1 MNESRDEANEDSDQ
15 AFAMVQEADLGDLV
29 AVLKAREPGATRI
42 VVLSAVKG
50 HSACLVIDAETRR
63 NAFGGRVP
71 RGIPTDKARAAE
83 LIGAKLVGRGP
94 RHLSLVL
101 STGKNARLD
110 ARGGRVT
117 LMRDAEPLEGET
129 PLTSPDAVTLEAYA
143 AEARLH
149 LPALAELGLT
159 LRRDALIKAIARART
174 RLERRATAIEGDLE
188 RISATEALAA
198 KAAWLLPAA
207 KSAKRGQTSLEV
219 VDWSTGEPVPLI
231 VPLDPAKPA
240 SLQIE
245 AIFRKA
251 KRLKIGREV
260 AERRLS
266 DTYEAVFALTSAAE
280 AIRNADTAE
289 AVEALARD
297 AKKVA
302 PRDLVLPEAGT
313 LASTRHG
320 RRTSPEERK
329 PFRTFLS
336 TRGVPLLVGRGPEDN
351 DALTF
356 RVSSPH
362 DLWVHAKEK
371 RGAHVIVPLKKGKS
385 PPEGALVEA
394 AHLAAHF
401 SDARDEAVVDVQ
413 YTPRKYVKK
422 PRGAAKGFVV
432 VEREKVLVL
441 RLDRGLVTSLL
452 DREEL
457 G

>member
-1 MNESRDEANEDSDQ
+1 MNELDDAAHEGSDRT
-15 AFAMVQEADLGDLV
+15 FAMVQEADVGDLV

-42 VVLSAVKG
+42 VVLSAMKG
-50 HSACLVIDAETRR
+50 HAACLVIDAETRR
-63 NAFGGRVP
+63 SAFGGRVP
-71 RGIPTDKARAAE
+71 KGIPTDKARGAE
-83 LIGAKLVGRGP
+83 LVGAKLVGRGP

-101 STGKNARLD
+101 SSGQPARLD
-110 ARGGRVT
+110 ARSGRV
-117 LMRDAEPLEGET
+117 LLARDVAPLEGET
-129 PLTSPDAVTLEAYA
+129 PLTSLDGPTLEVYA
-143 AEARLH
+143 EEARAH

-159 LRRDALIKAIARART
+159 LRKEAWVKAIARART

-198 KAAWLLPAA
+198 KAAWLIPAA

-219 VDWSTGEPVPLI
+219 DDWSTGEAVRLV

-240 SLQIE
+240 SVQIE

-266 DTYEAVFALTSAAE
+266 DTYEAVFALTSASE
-280 AIRNADTAE
+280 AIRAAETAE
-289 AVEALARD
+289 SVETLGRD
-297 AKKVA
+297 AKKAA
-302 PRDLVLPEAGT
+302 PRDLVSPEAGT
-313 LASTRHG
+313 LASTRLG
-320 RRTSPEERK
+320 RRSGPEERK

-336 TRGVPLLVGRGPEDN
+336 TRGLPLLVGRGSEDN

-356 RVSSPH
+356 RVASPH
-362 DLWVHAKEK
+362 DLWVHAKDK

-413 YTPRKYVKK
+413 YTPRKYLKK
-422 PRGAAKGFVV
+422 PRGSAKGFVV

>member
-1 MNESRDEANEDSDQ
+1 MNDLEDTVDESSDQ

-42 VVLSAVKG
+42 VVLSAMKG
-50 HSACLVIDAETRR
+50 HTACLVIDAETRR
-63 NAFGGRVP
+63 SAFGGRVP
-71 RGIPTDKARAAE
+71 KGIPTDKARGAE
-83 LIGAKLVGRGP
+83 LVGAKLVGRGP

-101 STGKNARLD
+101 SSGQPARLD
-110 ARGGRVT
+110 ARSGRVT
-117 LMRDAEPLEGET
+117 LVRDVAPLDGET
-129 PLTSPDAVTLEAYA
+129 PLASPDSSTLETYA
-143 AEARLH
+143 EEARMH
-149 LPALAELGLT
+149 LPALAELGTT
-159 LRRDALIKAIARART
+159 LRKEELTKAIARART

-198 KAAWLLPAA
+198 KASWLIPAA
-207 KSAKRGQTSLEV
+207 KTAKRGQTSLEV
-219 VDWSTGEPVPLI
+219 EDWSTGEPVPLV

-240 SLQIE
+240 SSQIE

-266 DTYEAVFALTSAAE
+266 DTYEAIFSLTSAAD
-280 AIRNADTAE
+280 AIRAAETAE
-289 AVEALARD
+289 AVEDLARD
-297 AKKVA
+297 AKKSA
-302 PRDLVLPEAGT
+302 PRDLVLPEVGA
-313 LASTRHG
+313 LAETRHG
-320 RRTSPEERK
+320 RRTGPDERK

-336 TRGVPLLVGRGPEDN
+336 TRGIALLVGRGSEDN

-356 RVSSPH
+356 RIASPH
-362 DLWVHAKEK
+362 DLWVHAKDK

-401 SDARDEAVVDVQ
+401 SDAREEAVVDVQ
-413 YTPRKYVKK
+413 YTPRKYLKK